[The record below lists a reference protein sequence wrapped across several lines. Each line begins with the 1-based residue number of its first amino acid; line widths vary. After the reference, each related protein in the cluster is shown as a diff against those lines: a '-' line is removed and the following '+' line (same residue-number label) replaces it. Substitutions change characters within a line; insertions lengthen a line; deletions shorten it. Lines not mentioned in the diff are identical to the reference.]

1 QMFLGSNKHPKICIK
16 LIINRQKR
24 LAYLKYVGSTTDV
37 RPNSKRAPPLH
48 EQHPLLTSEEFPMF
62 AFLLTASMFTNT
74 ADAMSC
80 WEITSWTPNTGSGTE
95 FANLIPTD

>member
-1 QMFLGSNKHPKICIK
+1 
-16 LIINRQKR
+16 
-24 LAYLKYVGSTTDV
+24 
-37 RPNSKRAPPLH
+37 
-48 EQHPLLTSEEFPMF
+48 MF